1 MPAVSAFLAVD
12 TQWRWIARHDGAS
25 RATGLDYA
33 ACDAGMRR
41 AGIETTP
48 ELWEELQIIELA
60 ARAALNEA

>member
-1 MPAVSAFLAVD
+1 MPAVTAFLAVD
-12 TQWRWIARHDGAS
+12 TQWRWVSRDGRS
-25 RATGLDYA
+25 KATGLDYT
-33 ACDAGMRR
+33 ACDAGLRR